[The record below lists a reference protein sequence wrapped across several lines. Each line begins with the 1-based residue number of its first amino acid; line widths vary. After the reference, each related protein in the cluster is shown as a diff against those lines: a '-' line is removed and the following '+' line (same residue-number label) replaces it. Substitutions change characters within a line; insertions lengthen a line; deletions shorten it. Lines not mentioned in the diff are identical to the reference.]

1 MPKYDATHFSLPAP
15 ITHVSLLHPHT
26 GQAVE
31 AVPML
36 LDTGADVTLVPMET
50 LRALEVETLPEE
62 YGLEGFNGTPVTV
75 SSAYLS
81 LRFLGRTFRGRFL
94 VIDQSIGIL
103 GRNVLNHLVLLLDGP
118 RRHWREFIDHS
129 SWPS

>member
-1 MPKYDATHFSLPAP
+1 M
-15 ITHVSLLHPHT
+15 
-26 GQAVE
+26 
-31 AVPML
+31 
-36 LDTGADVTLVPMET
+36 DTGADVTLVPAET
-50 LRALEVETLPEE
+50 LRALEVETLPQE

-94 VIDQSIGIL
+94 VIDQNIGIL

-118 RRHWREFIDHS
+118 RRHWREFMDHS